1 MLGEDE
7 LRDAILLIFANKQ
20 DLPNGK
26 LSISPFDRSPGYLFS
41 WSPLLVAS
49 MACSLPMLACFKV

>member
-26 LSISPFDRSPGYLFS
+26 LDGFAPFAIAFRFDNFETNQSK
-41 WSPLLVAS
+41 PL
-49 MACSLPMLACFKV
+49 